1 MENLKPVEILEKTLD
16 TLNSD
21 ECEVIKLFF
30 GIKDGSEHSVEDIAN
45 NLGKSVDEVKETYEG
60 QMGTYIIGTNGDV
73 GQMGTRGTNGDGGT
87 NGDVHYLSTFFCI
100 PSTVHIVPICPISEG

>member
-21 ECEVIKLFF
+21 ECEVLKLFF

-45 NLGKSVDEVKETYEG
+45 NLGKSVDEVKETYAKAVRKLRHPSRKNTISSAEFISAVSE
-60 QMGTYIIGTNGDV
+60 YNGYKELAEV
-73 GQMGTRGTNGDGGT
+73 IAGIRQ
-87 NGDVHYLSTFFCI
+87 
-100 PSTVHIVPICPISEG
+100 

>member
-45 NLGKSVDEVKETYEG
+45 NLGKSVDEVKETYAKAVRKLRHPSRKNKISTDEF
-60 QMGTYIIGTNGDV
+60 
-73 GQMGTRGTNGDGGT
+73 
-87 NGDVHYLSTFFCI
+87 LSA
-100 PSTVHIVPICPISEG
+100 VSEYKGYKELAEVIAGKRQ